1 MRVSRALFLPVMA
14 VVWATPGMAHHAAQ
28 AQFDTTKII
37 VLTGVLTKMEWINPH
52 AYMHVDV
59 KEKSGRV
66 TSWDLE
72 TVGPQAL
79 RRAGLRR
86 GEGSIKVGDAYTFRA
101 FPGRDGTKTA
111 LIADLKMPDG
121 RVVTLLNVAELQL
134 PKDFQVPK

>member
-1 MRVSRALFLPVMA
+1 MRVSRVLLLPIMVMCTTP
-14 VVWATPGMAHHAAQ
+14 VVAHHAAQ

-59 KEKSGRV
+59 KEKSGNV
-66 TSWDLE
+66 TNWDLE

-86 GEGSIKVGDAYTFRA
+86 GEGSIKVGDSYTFRA

-121 RVVTLLNVAELQL
+121 RMVTLLNVTELQL

>member
-1 MRVSRALFLPVMA
+1 MRIPRALFLPAMVIIC
-14 VVWATPGMAHHAAQ
+14 ATPVMAHHAAQ
-28 AQFDTTKII
+28 AQFDTTKLI